1 MKTILSSGR
10 HHHLVRLSIFLIVIA
25 FIVGV
30 AGCGGGNNLE
40 IRDWYDLDAIR
51 NNLDGNHTLMNDLD
65 STTAGYE
72 ELASRTAN
80 EGKGWQPMGSI
91 AVNDAFVGS
100 FDGQGYEI
108 CDLFI
113 NRPDES
119 DVGLF
124 GVVEP
129 GGVIEN
135 VGVVN
140 GNVTGYE
147 GVGSLVGYNRGT
159 VRNSYACGNVTG
171 DLHVGSLVGVNGGTV
186 SNSYSSGSVTGR
198 DGVGALVGKN
208 EGTMSNSYSI
218 GTVNGNDFVGGLA
231 GKNEGTVSNSYSIGT
246 VNGNDFVGNLVGVN
260 GGTVS
265 NSYTS
270 GTVNGSDFV
279 GGLVGRNE
287 GAVSKCYS
295 TGNVTGDEHIGGL
308 VGQNL
313 YGVVSNSFWDTQT
326 SGQAIS
332 DGGSGKTTEEMM
344 DIDTFDG
351 AGWDITA
358 VNPGETNPAYIWN
371 IIDTVTYP
379 FLSWESVV

>member
-1 MKTILSSGR
+1 
-10 HHHLVRLSIFLIVIA
+10 
-25 FIVGV
+25 
-30 AGCGGGNNLE
+30 
-40 IRDWYDLDAIR
+40 LDAIR
-51 NNLDGNHTLMNDLD
+51 GDLGGSYFLMNDLD
-65 STTAGYE
+65 STTAGYT
-72 ELASRTAN
+72 ELASATAN
-80 EGKGWQPMGSI
+80 EGKGWQPIRSI

-100 FDGQGYEI
+100 FGGQGYEI

-124 GVVEP
+124 GAVEA

-140 GNVTGYE
+140 GNISGYE
-147 GVGSLVGYNRGT
+147 AVGSLVGYNRGT
-159 VRNSYACGNVTG
+159 VKNSYARGDVTG
-171 DLHVGSLVGVNGGTV
+171 DLDVGSLVGVNDGTV

-198 DGVGALVGKN
+198 DGVGGLVGKN

-218 GTVNGNDFVGGLA
+218 GAVNGNDL
-231 GKNEGTVSNSYSIGT
+231 
-246 VNGNDFVGNLVGVN
+246 VGNLVGVN

-295 TGNVTGDEHIGGL
+295 TGSVTGDEHIGGL

-313 YGVVSNSFWDTQT
+313 YGVVSNSFWDTKT
-326 SGQAIS
+326 SGQGSS
-332 DGGSGKTTEEMM
+332 DGGTGKNTTEME
-344 DIDTFDG
+344 DIATFTG
-351 AGWDITA
+351 AEWDI
-358 VNPGETNPAYIWN
+358 VLIGDYVDETWYIDHGN
-371 IIDTVTYP
+371 DYP
-379 FLSWESVV
+379 RLGWQS

>member
-1 MKTILSSGR
+1 MKTIRSSGR
-10 HHHLVRLSIFLIVIA
+10 RRLLVGFSIFLIVA
-25 FIVGV
+25 TFIVGV
-30 AGCGGGNNLE
+30 TGCDGDNISPLPQNLE

-51 NNLDGNHTLMNDLD
+51 DNMRGSYILMNNLD
-65 STTAGYE
+65 STTAGYM
-72 ELASRTAN
+72 ELASATAN
-80 EGKGWQPMGSI
+80 EGKGWQPIGSI

-124 GVVEP
+124 GAVEA

-140 GNVTGYE
+140 GNISGYE
-147 GVGSLVGYNRGT
+147 AVGSLVGYNQGT
-159 VRNSYACGNVTG
+159 VKNSYARGDVTG
-171 DLHVGSLVGVNGGTV
+171 DLDVGSLVGVNDGTV

-198 DGVGALVGKN
+198 DGVGGLVGKN

-218 GTVNGNDFVGGLA
+218 GAVNGNDL
-231 GKNEGTVSNSYSIGT
+231 
-246 VNGNDFVGNLVGVN
+246 VGNLVGVN

-295 TGNVTGDEHIGGL
+295 TGSVTGDEHIGGL

-313 YGVVSNSFWDTQT
+313 YGVVSNSFWDTKT
-326 SGQAIS
+326 SGQGSS
-332 DGGSGKTTEEMM
+332 DGGTGKNTTEME
-344 DIDTFDG
+344 DIATFTG
-351 AGWDITA
+351 AEWDI
-358 VNPGETNPAYIWN
+358 VLIGDYVDETWYIDHGN
-371 IIDTVTYP
+371 DYP
-379 FLSWESVV
+379 RLGWQS

>member
-1 MKTILSSGR
+1 MKTILNSGR
-10 HHHLVRLSIFLIVIA
+10 HHHLVRFSIFLIVIA

-40 IRDWYDLDAIR
+40 IRDWYDLDIVR
-51 NNLDGNHTLMNDLD
+51 ENMRGSYILMNDLD
-65 STTAGYE
+65 SITAGYT
-72 ELASRTAN
+72 ELASPTAN
-80 EGKGWQPMGSI
+80 EGKGWQPIGSI

-113 NRPDES
+113 NRLDES

-124 GVVEP
+124 GVVET
-129 GGVIEN
+129 GGAVEN

-140 GNVTGYE
+140 GNITGYE
-147 GVGSLVGYNRGT
+147 AVGSFVGYNRGT
-159 VRNSYACGNVTG
+159 VRNSCARGNVAG
-171 DLHVGSLVGVNGGTV
+171 DLYVGSLVGVNDGTV
-186 SNSYSSGSVTGR
+186 SNSYSSGSLTGR
-198 DGVGALVGKN
+198 DGVG
-208 EGTMSNSYSI
+208 
-218 GTVNGNDFVGGLA
+218 GLL
-231 GKNEGTVSNSYSIGT
+231 GKNEGTVSNSYSIGA
-246 VNGNDFVGNLVGVN
+246 VNGNHFVGNLVGVN

-270 GTVNGSDFV
+270 GTVNGSGFV

-295 TGNVTGDEHIGGL
+295 TGSVTGDEHIGGL

-313 YGVVSNSFWDTQT
+313 YGVVSNSFWNTQT
-326 SGQAIS
+326 SGQATS
-332 DGGSGKTTEEMM
+332 DGGTGKTTEEMM
-344 DIDTFDG
+344 DITTFTG

-358 VNPGETNPAYIWN
+358 VDPGETNPTYTWN
-371 IIDTVTYP
+371 IVYTVTYP
-379 FLSWESVV
+379 FLNWQPVV